1 MKKQQSISV
10 VLFLGLTLGVGRAQD
25 NSGQQPAGNDTQTRT
40 EPAPAIGPG
49 TGTINSDENPPISGL
64 DQPSLEPRAAARSF
78 LLPGAVVSQSLDS
91 NVGGSTS
98 NSAIHGV
105 TRAFGTLTLERLWS
119 KYATAL
125 DYVGGGGFYSGGDR
139 KNTLIQEL
147 QAYQRIAWRTGQ
159 LTIRDSFS
167 YLPEGTFGYGT
178 YGGAAGGYESGLP
191 YAGPGSGISGGG
203 FGAGGF
209 FGAGQFGSLGQQP
222 RITNVVLA
230 EAIEA
235 LSPRS
240 SVTVAGAYSLNRF
253 TDNTAS
259 LINNRQ
265 TSAQAGYNYQLGRH
279 DQVGLL
285 YGFQYF
291 QYPELSV
298 GDFTTHIVHL
308 LYGHRISGRMD
319 SLLGVGPQLVIR
331 NSSVFGNSRTLSISG
346 RGSLRY
352 RLRRGE
358 AILSYS
364 RLTTSGSGFFVGA
377 SSDVARVSL
386 AQPISR
392 QWDAVADVGYTHN
405 RRILP
410 GGGVT
415 TANSYGYV
423 YAGGAAHRR
432 LGRYFVLFFSYQFN
446 DLAFDSSFC
455 GTTVPCNR
463 ASQRH
468 VATVGL
474 DWHPHPIRLD

>member
-1 MKKQQSISV
+1 
-10 VLFLGLTLGVGRAQD
+10 
-25 NSGQQPAGNDTQTRT
+25 
-40 EPAPAIGPG
+40 
-49 TGTINSDENPPISGL
+49 
-64 DQPSLEPRAAARSF
+64 
-78 LLPGAVVSQSLDS
+78 
-91 NVGGSTS
+91 
-98 NSAIHGV
+98 
-105 TRAFGTLTLERLWS
+105 
-119 KYATAL
+119 
-125 DYVGGGGFYSGGDR
+125 
-139 KNTLIQEL
+139 
-147 QAYQRIAWRTGQ
+147 
-159 LTIRDSFS
+159 
-167 YLPEGTFGYGT
+167 
-178 YGGAAGGYESGLP
+178 
-191 YAGPGSGISGGG
+191 
-203 FGAGGF
+203 
-209 FGAGQFGSLGQQP
+209 
-222 RITNVVLA
+222 
-230 EAIEA
+230 
-235 LSPRS
+235 
-240 SVTVAGAYSLNRF
+240 
-253 TDNTAS
+253 
-259 LINNRQ
+259 
-265 TSAQAGYNYQLGRH
+265 
-279 DQVGLL
+279 
-285 YGFQYF
+285 
-291 QYPELSV
+291 
-298 GDFTTHIVHL
+298 
-308 LYGHRISGRMD
+308 MD

-455 GTTVPCNR
+455 GTTGPCNR
-463 ASQRH
+463 TSQRH